1 MHQTTV
7 LTELICRYQR
17 QWNDFTSQVSG
28 ISAKMSRLHCI
39 TPWQGRKPS
48 VLSEVALRAVKNS
61 DGFVFLCRKHKNGFR
76 LRFSPCGL
84 RCSRTPPVSNHPF
97 GAFGSFF
104 ADTKKAGCFHIPRI
118 LRLSPFFI
126 NENGFRLR
134 FSPCGL
140 RCSRTP
146 PVSNHPFGVFGS
158 FFADTK
164 KAGCF
169 HIPRILRLSPFF
181 INENG
186 SGTWIRTKDQ
196 VVNSHLLYR

>member
-17 QWNDFTSQVSG
+17 QWNDFTSQDSSV
-28 ISAKMSRLHCI
+28 KMSRLHCI
-39 TPWQGRKPS
+39 TPWQGRKTS
-48 VLSEVALRAVKNS
+48 VLSEVALRAVKKS

-84 RCSRTPPVSNHPF
+84 RCSRP
-97 GAFGSFF
+97 
-104 ADTKKAGCFHIPRI
+104 
-118 LRLSPFFI
+118 
-126 NENGFRLR
+126 
-134 FSPCGL
+134 
-140 RCSRTP
+140 P

-158 FFADTK
+158 FFVDTK